1 MAAAGSLVDNLGFN
15 KIMVFFKE
23 RNLNIAILI
32 SALWHFLFI
41 FSVKPVFSTGHIA
54 ERNTSI
60 AFLGDILEKIIP
72 ENERSFL
79 PDHSYLKNKI
89 NELEPNGPGFI
100 NMQPEKKEFLYSP
113 SDRNSLNLNMPH
125 KKEITRVNFSDFFIK
140 GSAKDR
146 VIIYKPNLDKST
158 VLPSDFNSDFSA
170 NIKFKISKDG
180 FVEYAECVTSSG
192 FPEMDNAAIRYVRKW
207 QFVPAPDDNQEGMA
221 RINFKQ

>member
-1 MAAAGSLVDNLGFN
+1 
-15 KIMVFFKE
+15 MVFFKD

-54 ERNTSI
+54 EHNTSI

-72 ENERSFL
+72 EDERSFL
-79 PDHSYLKNKI
+79 PDHSYLKDKI
-89 NELEPNGPGFI
+89 KELEPNRSGFI
-100 NMQPEKKEFLYSP
+100 SKQPEKKEFLYSP
-113 SDRNSLNLNMPH
+113 DDRNSLNLNMLH

-180 FVEYAECVTSSG
+180 FIEYAECITSSG
-192 FPEMDNAAIRYVRKW
+192 FPEIDNAAVRYVRKW
-207 QFVPAPDDNQEGMA
+207 QFVPALEDDQEGMA